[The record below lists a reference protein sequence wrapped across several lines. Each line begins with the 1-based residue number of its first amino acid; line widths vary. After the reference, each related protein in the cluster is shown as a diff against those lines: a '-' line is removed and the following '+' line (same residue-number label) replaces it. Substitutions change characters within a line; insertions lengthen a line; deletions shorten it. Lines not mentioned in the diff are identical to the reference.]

1 MRRIGVEIL
10 AAEHGGRMGDYIFH
24 PTYRASD
31 MTVVIEGS
39 EIMELDE
46 ITIEPHGGKAHIF
59 RSELSGE
66 WYLRLLAPNGEIIAA
81 TEGHKNLLDIRKLW
95 RKYFPDFS
103 LADETGEPV

>member
-1 MRRIGVEIL
+1 MVATGKVCSLMHTNPTGIGEV
-10 AAEHGGRMGDYIFH
+10 
-24 PTYRASD
+24 
-31 MTVVIEGS
+31 
-39 EIMELDE
+39 MELDE

-66 WYLRLLAPNGEIIAA
+66 WYLRLLAANGEIIAA

-95 RKYFPDFS
+95 IKYFPDFS